1 MRRILIDDR
10 IKNLAAEYVEK
21 LPYKV
26 GDVKAALHELAN
38 DLKEKSTK
46 ILICT
51 PVEEKKAKGKSSV
64 RKKSRPDIIK
74 AADAKQKQSLKD
86 KRENFK
92 GVSHKG
98 SEYLRVSEYVEKI
111 AENYDNLNNM
121 LPSKYD
127 KFFSNINSALKGV
140 AVDNIWVKFKGNKDK
155 RPLYEVIVDVM
166 GYDKVRAE
174 LMPSYVK
181 KLEIRSCVYCNAQFA
196 MTTLIED
203 VHEKIKTG
211 KRGRPKE
218 ARIIPLMDGYYELD
232 HNKPKSKYP
241 FLCTN
246 FYNLQPCCG
255 SCNKRKSAQDLPYS
269 LYYEDGDPH
278 PTPLHFAI
286 SPQDV
291 IDFHT
296 KGKCKG
302 IKAFL
307 CDEDKPCQS
316 VDPKKDG
323 TLAERFNYIFGI
335 DKIYAEHED
344 EIEEL
349 LWRNKIYTK
358 GIVDATSK
366 QFEMLKIDGFDFDRY
381 ILGTYA
387 KKDEVLKRPL
397 TAMKQDIWEQLI
409 KVE

>member
-1 MRRILIDDR
+1 MRRILIDAR
-10 IKNLAAEYVEK
+10 IKKLAAEYVKK
-21 LPYKV
+21 LPLV
-26 GDVKAALHELAN
+26 AGEVKA
-38 DLKEKSTK
+38 DLKNLADDLKKESTE

-51 PVEEKKAKGKSSV
+51 PVEGKKAKGKSSI
-64 RKKSRPDIIK
+64 RKKMRPDAIE
-74 AADAKQKQSLKD
+74 AANAEQSLKD
-86 KRENFK
+86 KQEKFK
-92 GVSHKG
+92 SVHHKG

-111 AENYDNLNNM
+111 VEKYDNLNNM
-121 LPSKYD
+121 LPSKFD
-127 KFFSNINSALKGV
+127 ECISNINSALKDV
-140 AVDNIWVKFKGNKDK
+140 AVDDIWVKFKGNKDK

-166 GYDKVRAE
+166 GYDKVRAG
-174 LMPSYVK
+174 LMPNYVK
-181 KLEIRSCVYCNAQFA
+181 KLEIRSCVYCNAQYA

-218 ARIIPLMDGYYELD
+218 ARIIPLMGGYYELD

-255 SCNKRKSAQDLPYS
+255 SCNKRKSAQDLPFS
-269 LYYEDGDPH
+269 FYYEDGDPH
-278 PTPLHFAI
+278 PTPLHFAL

-296 KGKCKG
+296 KGKCRG

-307 CDEDKPCQS
+307 CDEDKPGQP
-316 VDPKKDG
+316 VVTKKDG

-349 LWRNKIYTK
+349 LWRNRIYTK
-358 GIVDATSK
+358 GIVEATIK
-366 QFEMLKIDGFDFDRY
+366 QFEKLKIDGFDFDRY

-397 TAMKQDIWEQLI
+397 TAMKQDVWEQLI

>member
-10 IKNLAAEYVEK
+10 IKKLAAEYVKK
-21 LPYKV
+21 LPLV
-26 GDVKAALHELAN
+26 AGEVKA
-38 DLKEKSTK
+38 DLKNLADDLKKESTE

-51 PVEEKKAKGKSSV
+51 PVEGKKAKGKSSI
-64 RKKSRPDIIK
+64 RKKMRPDAIE
-74 AADAKQKQSLKD
+74 AANAEQSLKD
-86 KRENFK
+86 KQEKFK
-92 GVSHKG
+92 SVHHKG

-111 AENYDNLNNM
+111 VEKYDNLNNM
-121 LPSKYD
+121 LPSKFD
-127 KFFSNINSALKGV
+127 ECISNINSALKDV
-140 AVDNIWVKFKGNKDK
+140 AVDDIWVKFKGNKDK

-166 GYDKVRAE
+166 GYDKVRAG
-174 LMPSYVK
+174 LMPNYVK
-181 KLEIRSCVYCNAQFA
+181 KLEIRSCVYCNAQYA

-218 ARIIPLMDGYYELD
+218 ARIIPLMGGYYELD

-255 SCNKRKSAQDLPYS
+255 SCNKRKSAQDLPFS
-269 LYYEDGDPH
+269 FYYEDGDPH
-278 PTPLHFAI
+278 PTPLHFAL

-296 KGKCKG
+296 KGKCRG

-307 CDEDKPCQS
+307 CDEDKPGQP
-316 VDPKKDG
+316 VVTKKDG

-349 LWRNKIYTK
+349 LWRNRIYTK
-358 GIVDATSK
+358 GIMEATIK
-366 QFEMLKIDGFDFDRY
+366 QFEKLKIDGFDFDRY

-397 TAMKQDIWEQLI
+397 TAMKQDVWEQLI

>member
-10 IKNLAAEYVEK
+10 IKKLAAEYVKK
-21 LPYKV
+21 LPLV
-26 GDVKAALHELAN
+26 AGEVKA
-38 DLKEKSTK
+38 DLKNLADDLKKESTE

-51 PVEEKKAKGKSSV
+51 PVEGKKAKGKSSI
-64 RKKSRPDIIK
+64 RKKMRPDAIE
-74 AADAKQKQSLKD
+74 AANAEQSLKD
-86 KRENFK
+86 KQEKFK
-92 GVSHKG
+92 SVHHKG

-111 AENYDNLNNM
+111 VEKYDNLNNM
-121 LPSKYD
+121 LPSKFD
-127 KFFSNINSALKGV
+127 ECISNINSALKDV
-140 AVDNIWVKFKGNKDK
+140 AIDDIWVKFKGNKDK

-166 GYDKVRAE
+166 GYDKVRAG
-174 LMPSYVK
+174 LMPNYVK
-181 KLEIRSCVYCNAQFA
+181 KLEIRSCVYCNAQYA

-218 ARIIPLMDGYYELD
+218 ARIIPLMGGYYELD

-255 SCNKRKSAQDLPYS
+255 SCNKRKSAQDLPFS
-269 LYYEDGDPH
+269 FYYEDGDPH
-278 PTPLHFAI
+278 PTPLHFAL

-296 KGKCKG
+296 KGKCRG

-307 CDEDKPCQS
+307 CDEDKPGQP
-316 VDPKKDG
+316 VVTKKDG

-349 LWRNKIYTK
+349 LWRNRIYTK
-358 GIVDATSK
+358 GIVEATIK
-366 QFEMLKIDGFDFDRY
+366 QFEKLKIDGFDFDRY

-397 TAMKQDIWEQLI
+397 TAMKQDVWEQLI

>member
-10 IKNLAAEYVEK
+10 IKKLAAEYVKK
-21 LPYKV
+21 LPLV
-26 GDVKAALHELAN
+26 AGEVKA
-38 DLKEKSTK
+38 DLKNLADDLKKESTE

-51 PVEEKKAKGKSSV
+51 PVEGKKAKGKSSI
-64 RKKSRPDIIK
+64 RKKMRPDAIE
-74 AADAKQKQSLKD
+74 AANAEQSLKD
-86 KRENFK
+86 KQEKFK
-92 GVSHKG
+92 SVHHKG

-111 AENYDNLNNM
+111 VEKYDNLNNM
-121 LPSKYD
+121 LPSKFD
-127 KFFSNINSALKGV
+127 ECISNINSALKDV
-140 AVDNIWVKFKGNKDK
+140 AVDDIWVKFKGNKDK

-166 GYDKVRAE
+166 GYDKVRAG
-174 LMPSYVK
+174 LMPNYVK
-181 KLEIRSCVYCNAQFA
+181 KLEIRSCVYCNAQYA

-218 ARIIPLMDGYYELD
+218 ARIIPLMGGYYELD

-255 SCNKRKSAQDLPYS
+255 SCNKRKSAQDLPFS
-269 LYYEDGDPH
+269 FYYEDGDPH
-278 PTPLHFAI
+278 PTPLHFAL

-296 KGKCKG
+296 KGKCRG

-307 CDEDKPCQS
+307 CDEDKPGQP
-316 VDPKKDG
+316 VVTKKDG

-335 DKIYAEHED
+335 DKIYTEHED

-349 LWRNKIYTK
+349 LWRNRIYTK
-358 GIVDATSK
+358 GIVEATIK
-366 QFEMLKIDGFDFDRY
+366 QFEKLKIDGFDFDRY

-397 TAMKQDIWEQLI
+397 TAMKQDVWEQLI

>member
-10 IKNLAAEYVEK
+10 IKKLAAEYVKK
-21 LPYKV
+21 LPLV
-26 GDVKAALHELAN
+26 AGEVKA
-38 DLKEKSTK
+38 DLKNLADDLKKESTE

-51 PVEEKKAKGKSSV
+51 PVEGKKAKGKSSI
-64 RKKSRPDIIK
+64 RKKMRPDAIE
-74 AADAKQKQSLKD
+74 AANAEQSLKD
-86 KRENFK
+86 KQEKFK
-92 GVSHKG
+92 SVHHKG

-111 AENYDNLNNM
+111 VEKYDNLNNM
-121 LPSKYD
+121 LPSKFD
-127 KFFSNINSALKGV
+127 ECISNINSALKDV
-140 AVDNIWVKFKGNKDK
+140 AVDDIWVKFKGNKDK

-166 GYDKVRAE
+166 GYDKVRAG
-174 LMPSYVK
+174 LMPNYVK
-181 KLEIRSCVYCNAQFA
+181 KLEIRSCVYCNAQYA

-218 ARIIPLMDGYYELD
+218 ARIIPLMGGYYELD

-255 SCNKRKSAQDLPYS
+255 SCNKRKSAQDLPFS
-269 LYYEDGDPH
+269 FYYEDGDPH
-278 PTPLHFAI
+278 PTPLHFAL

-296 KGKCKG
+296 KGKCRG

-307 CDEDKPCQS
+307 CDEDKPGQP
-316 VDPKKDG
+316 VATKKDG

-349 LWRNKIYTK
+349 LWRNRIYTK
-358 GIVDATSK
+358 GIVEATIK
-366 QFEMLKIDGFDFDRY
+366 QFEKLKIDGFDFDRY

-397 TAMKQDIWEQLI
+397 TAMKQDVWEQLI

>member
-10 IKNLAAEYVEK
+10 IKKLAAEYVKK
-21 LPYKV
+21 LPLVV
-26 GDVKAALHELAN
+26 GEVKA
-38 DLKEKSTK
+38 DLKNLADDLKKESTE

-51 PVEEKKAKGKSSV
+51 PVEGKKAKGKSSI
-64 RKKSRPDIIK
+64 RKKMRPDAIE
-74 AADAKQKQSLKD
+74 AANAEQSLKD
-86 KRENFK
+86 KQEKFK
-92 GVSHKG
+92 SVHHKG

-111 AENYDNLNNM
+111 VEKYDNLNNM
-121 LPSKYD
+121 LPSKFD
-127 KFFSNINSALKGV
+127 ECISNINSALKDV
-140 AVDNIWVKFKGNKDK
+140 AVDDIWVKFKGNKDK

-166 GYDKVRAE
+166 GYNKVRAR
-174 LMPSYVK
+174 LMPNYVK
-181 KLEIRSCVYCNAQFA
+181 KLEIRSCVYCNAQYA

-218 ARIIPLMDGYYELD
+218 ARIIPLMGGYYELD

-255 SCNKRKSAQDLPYS
+255 SCNKRKSAQDLPFS
-269 LYYEDGDPH
+269 FYYEDGDPH
-278 PTPLHFAI
+278 PTPLHFAL

-307 CDEDKPCQS
+307 CDEDKPGQP
-316 VDPKKDG
+316 VVTKKDG

-397 TAMKQDIWEQLI
+397 TAMKQDIWEQLV

>member
-10 IKNLAAEYVEK
+10 IKKLAAEYVKK
-21 LPYKV
+21 LPLV
-26 GDVKAALHELAN
+26 AGEVKA
-38 DLKEKSTK
+38 DLKNLADDLKKESTE

-51 PVEEKKAKGKSSV
+51 PVEGKKAKGKSSI
-64 RKKSRPDIIK
+64 RKKMRPDAIE
-74 AADAKQKQSLKD
+74 AANAEQSLKD
-86 KRENFK
+86 KQEKFK
-92 GVSHKG
+92 SVHHKG

-111 AENYDNLNNM
+111 VEKYDNLNNM
-121 LPSKYD
+121 LPSKFD
-127 KFFSNINSALKGV
+127 ECISNINSALKDV
-140 AVDNIWVKFKGNKDK
+140 AVDDIWVKFKGNKDK

-166 GYDKVRAE
+166 GYDKVRAG
-174 LMPSYVK
+174 LMPNYVK
-181 KLEIRSCVYCNAQFA
+181 KLEIRSCVYCNAQYA

-218 ARIIPLMDGYYELD
+218 ARIIPLMGGYYELD

-255 SCNKRKSAQDLPYS
+255 SCNKRKSAQDLPFS
-269 LYYEDGDPH
+269 FYYEDDDPH
-278 PTPLHFAI
+278 PTPLHFAL

-296 KGKCKG
+296 KGKCRG

-307 CDEDKPCQS
+307 CDEDKPGQP
-316 VDPKKDG
+316 VVTKKDG

-349 LWRNKIYTK
+349 LWRNRIYTK
-358 GIVDATSK
+358 GIVEATIK
-366 QFEMLKIDGFDFDRY
+366 QFEKLKIDGFDFDRY

-397 TAMKQDIWEQLI
+397 TAMKQDVWEQLI